1 MSRAKQSMDGNTAAA
16 HVAYAFTDTIQP
28 DGRYRRS
35 VVCSRTG
42 EHFWQSGKSR
52 RDGV

>member
-16 HVAYAFTDTIQP
+16 HVAYAFTDVAAYLPNYTIQP

-42 EHFWQSGKSR
+42 EHFW
-52 RDGV
+52 